1 MWKVLIADDEPK
13 IRQGLRRTLENFD
26 LPLVV
31 CAEAKN
37 GLDALEKTWDM
48 QPDILM
54 VDICMPKL
62 SGIKFLEEIKRLGFD
77 GRMVII
83 SGFNEFSYAKQAIS
97 LGVSNYLLKPI
108 AEEELYSVVS
118 DIIEELG
125 QARKSRKF
133 MELMRQQIRQ
143 NEMYLRDVF
152 FNDWLDGNLSAAEW
166 QEQMEILGMEIPN
179 AVTVILVS
187 VQADYAGRITGGAL
201 PEELYRMTL
210 EKLVRDLLGEY
221 EPLYVFMNRYQ
232 DAVGIMGGCQEE
244 IDRLHRRML
253 LEIEKLVGGQ
263 CCVQIRNCTQQELP
277 GVYEAMRTY
286 ARKVLECRPIVLEA
300 RKYIYAHYEERE
312 LDLTQVAD
320 AIACNASY
328 LSRMMK
334 QELGISFKDFL
345 TNLRIGKAI
354 QLMKDNRLSLNQI
367 AGMVGYSNQH
377 YFSAAFKNC
386 QGVSPSEFRRNLT
399 QD

>member
-37 GLDALEKTWDM
+37 GLDALEKTRDM

-277 GVYEAMRTY
+277 DVYEAMRAY